1 MAKSELDTSRTYQL
15 DFTFGGNNYHVE
27 IAVGHLPKF
36 LPNNGASFC
45 APGVTLPEQ
54 LDQSLEV
61 EYFHIE
67 DEPTESLPGREN
79 SVGVPIREAA
89 SMAFALSA
97 TRSIPAEVDIGGGVW
112 LCFRRA
118 AQTDDDGYF
127 NVCVQRSIHADTAD
141 TQPSRVEAF
150 KDILSNIQFPR
161 AISFTPWSVQ

>member
-1 MAKSELDTSRTYQL
+1 MSRGYHF

-36 LPNNGASFC
+36 SPNNGALIC
-45 APGVTLPEQ
+45 APGVTLPDE

-67 DEPTESLPGREN
+67 NEPAESLPGREN

-97 TRSIPAEVDIGGGVW
+97 TRSIPAEIDIGGGVW

-118 AQTDDDGYF
+118 AQMDDDGYF
-127 NVCVQRSIHADTAD
+127 SVCVQRSIHADITE
-141 TQPSRVEAF
+141 TQSSRVEAF
-150 KDILSNIQFPR
+150 KDILSNIPFPR
-161 AISFTPWSVQ
+161 AISLTPSSVQ